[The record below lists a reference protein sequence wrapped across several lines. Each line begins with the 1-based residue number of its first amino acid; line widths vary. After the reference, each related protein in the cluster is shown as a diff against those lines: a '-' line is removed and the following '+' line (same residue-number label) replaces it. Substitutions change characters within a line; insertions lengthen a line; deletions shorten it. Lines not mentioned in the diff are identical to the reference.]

1 MQKLINNNNTQLCM
15 FNKLHYLQ
23 MPRTTAKP
31 SVYLHIAAIL
41 RNTGV
46 GVPSSKNAI
55 GQGAR
60 KQILASNDADNL
72 VVVVHNTKET
82 QTKCAVKT
90 IRTLEK

>member
-1 MQKLINNNNTQLCM
+1 M